1 MIKQI
6 KYILYILVGFSW
18 ISSAQATLKMDASRS
33 VGEILKSVTEQVGN
47 TVDKAQKQ
55 LEHLKTYQKLV
66 DGVKEGMAKIDEIK
80 SEVEQVKSAVN
91 DVKSS
96 VNDAKK
102 SAQGLKDAA
111 GSATGIVGDAAGN
124 VTDLTN
130 SATGAV
136 AGAAGTAANMANAQ
150 ELVNL
155 QTELTQLKTSF
166 NQTVQDLQDARD
178 REVKPYNDN
187 IEKCEEIISNAEKND
202 GSDNSAVSYCKGII
216 ADNQAKIKKI
226 DATYEDDIEALTE
239 EYEQNL
245 NGPNGV
251 MKKINEL
258 KDKALNMVGNVDDP
272 FSLMNS
278 GAVGNLFSGNAASAM
293 NEVIAKNFYKK
304 NEEDSVEGNK
314 KLMAYRRGKFLD
326 DAAEV
331 YYQAVQQMSEDDKNI
346 EYANSLQ
353 SNAQIVETTPAALM
367 IDIPLKIENM
377 KRLLKFARLLTAEM
391 KMATSKDM
399 INMPKKLNNY
409 DKDVTAFNIDD
420 YLYSDS
426 KKGLLKKLEAL
437 KQQAAELKAN
447 EAAAKVGSTTA
458 STVTATNIVSTTKSK
473 FADIF
478 RSVKTILYIISGFG
492 LVGIA
497 FLAIRGRISWGWFAG
512 LAAGLAILAA
522 AGAFIEYATGDN
534 SVGEYFGDTATN
546 AVGY

>member
-33 VGEILKSVTEQVGN
+33 VGEISKSVTEQVGN

-55 LEHLKTYQKLV
+55 LEHLRTYQKLV

-96 VNDAKK
+96 VNDVKNSVDRAK
-102 SAQGLKDAA
+102 AA
-111 GSATGIVGDAAGN
+111 ATGATGIVGNAVDN
-124 VTDLTN
+124 VSDTVN

-136 AGAAGTAANMANAQ
+136 AGATEKATKMTQAQ

-155 QTELTQLKTSF
+155 QTELAQIKTKF
-166 NQTVQDLQDARD
+166 DQQIKEIQDARD
-178 REVKPYNDN
+178 
-187 IEKCEEIISNAEKND
+187 AE
-202 GSDNSAVSYCKGII
+202 
-216 ADNQAKIKKI
+216 AKK
-226 DATYEDDIEALTE
+226 YEDDNKTLEKLMAEHPSETAVYQLKIIENETKIKEIDDKYKQQIADLANVFDNDNSMITE
-239 EYEQNL
+239 
-245 NGPNGV
+245 
-251 MKKINEL
+251 KINQL
-258 KDKALNMVGNVDDP
+258 KEKALSAVGNVDDP

-278 GAVGNLFSGNAASAM
+278 GTVGNLFSGNAASAM
-293 NEVIAKNFYKK
+293 NEVIANNFYKR

-478 RSVKTILYIISGFG
+478 RGVKTILYIISGFG